1 MADDQGESGDNGGM
15 RYAWR
20 RVLEALPAERPG
32 QQQVVER
39 QPTAGE
45 ETYFGEVRDVP
56 VVVVLGERGCG
67 KSVAFEQ
74 ELARLLDDATPATL
88 IDLGQDV
95 YDTATASTHLHHRLN
110 PEGDGTH
117 HVLLDGLD
125 EGLSDIPALNKV
137 LLTQLRALSPE
148 ERRRLRL
155 RIACRS
161 TRWPEHL
168 ERGLRD
174 LWPEPGQ
181 VAMVTLAA
189 LSPADAQYAVD
200 QSGLDGAAFTEHVL
214 SRGLQALAQQ
224 PATLIPLITARTE
237 GRELPTTVAEAFAQ
251 ACRTLCT
258 ETRPQ
263 NFSQRQE
270 RPSVDHLLDVARW
283 AAAALQFSPCAALT
297 DGARPGPGELH
308 LDTLCGDHV
317 PGSDETTACGRHEL
331 LHLTESGLLA
341 PVGQRRWVFAHR
353 SLQEHLAAEYM
364 ATAVEPAVRGAL
376 LWAGTGQTRHILPE
390 HQEIAA
396 RLAVIDDT
404 LFDDL
409 LRHDPY
415 ILLLADLRALP
426 AEHRRRTARA
436 ILESVPDQE
445 PYRIGWDQLDRL
457 NHPDLAPQLQPFLT
471 PQSDPDQR
479 YLALWI
485 TGKCQP
491 AGLTP
496 HLLALAEETNAP
508 TRIRAFALN
517 VLHEV
522 EDPAAVARLRTL
534 ASDLKPSVACAALQ
548 HLWPHHLSLT
558 DYLDLLPD
566 LDEWPWRLTL
576 DRLDTITGQ
585 AGSLL
590 DWSVNALKEK
600 SPKAAIA
607 ATALATCISQMSHT
621 PTQPAPLLEER
632 AGQALVALAA
642 DHQLAYRTD
651 ARTAFES
658 LNNALHSAPEL
669 RRRLASYV
677 LQHADPDDMLHLAH
691 QSPDTGLFPD
701 EDLLH
706 WATAWPTLSQESRTA
721 ARPLISHRPR
731 PEDTELR
738 QAVDQARQTDNALKR
753 ATAWWDGPEP
763 EWQRRSRER
772 QEDERR
778 NNTFDEHAL
787 RTALRTAQSAGPD
800 TVREA
805 WLAVLGH
812 LHRTTDGTRPPN
824 QPTSQ
829 PLLTAVTQAP
839 SLPAPGSDLHE
850 ELTRSALHVLVTAP
864 AWNSQDMDPW
874 GPNVTE
880 VPELTALG
888 FVSPDEAHTILGHHQ
903 AIRWAGWTVALATMT
918 PRSQETAQHH
928 TLLRDCAQ
936 QAGPAFDAALEPC
949 LDVLD
954 AHRLAEAVRILA
966 QLPLPAACSIIQRWA
981 TTPGRTA
988 ESWATALAA
997 LAHHGHTPA
1006 QTLLTDAVQAGPHG
1020 DPQQQERW
1028 IRAVRI
1034 VMSFDVLPRLWPTI
1048 RHYFDET
1055 PQLCDEVIG
1064 RTATHLTLRHHWPD
1078 GVAALSEAD
1087 LADLHRRLHTR
1098 EELQQPRPE
1107 HEPGV
1112 AYPITTTDRLHDLA
1126 DSLLQLMAD
1135 KRTQAAATQ
1144 LLALADSVP
1153 HQTRRLRRLALRTM
1167 RQAAERQLQ
1176 PLTADQLRRLAD
1188 DHRKRVIGN
1197 EVHLLDVVMEALD
1210 SVQEAL
1216 SAPNGLAT
1224 LLWNR
1229 SASAAGSSSW
1239 WPMWEEDFSDL
1250 VTGLLKMQLEHRRVI
1265 LNREVQVNRPGVG
1278 GGGRTDIHIQAAT
1291 APDDPAPVT
1300 VVIECKGCWNPTLPT
1315 ALTDQLVARYLCHPR
1330 TAGILL
1336 VGFFDCDIWD
1346 TSWRPGCSPA
1356 HSREQIEQQQHQQAA
1371 VHRLPVQAKVLDCR
1385 PPGQQT

>member
-1 MADDQGESGDNGGM
+1 M
-15 RYAWR
+15 
-20 RVLEALPAERPG
+20 
-32 QQQVVER
+32 
-39 QPTAGE
+39 
-45 ETYFGEVRDVP
+45 
-56 VVVVLGERGCG
+56 
-67 KSVAFEQ
+67 
-74 ELARLLDDATPATL
+74 L

-95 YDTATASTHLHHRLN
+95 YDTATASTRLHHHLN

-125 EGLSDIPALNKV
+125 EGLSDIPALDKV

-148 ERRRLRL
+148 EQRRLRL
-155 RIACRS
+155 RIACRT

-181 VAMVTLAA
+181 IAMVTLAV
-189 LSPADAQYAVD
+189 LTQADAQYAVD
-200 QSGLDGAAFTEHVL
+200 KSGLDGAAFMEHVL

-224 PATLIPLITARTE
+224 PATLIPLIAARTE

-270 RPSVDHLLDVARW
+270 RPSVDHLLDLARW
-283 AAAALQFSPCAALT
+283 AAAALQFGPYAALA
-297 DGARPGPGELH
+297 DGARPGLGELH

-317 PGSDETTACGRHEL
+317 PGIDGASACGRHEL

-353 SLQEHLAAEYM
+353 SLQEHLAAEYL
-364 ATAVEPAVRGAL
+364 ATAVESAVRGAL
-376 LWAGTGQTRHILPE
+376 LWAGTGQSRHILPE
-390 HQEIAA
+390 HQEVAA
-396 RLAVIDDT
+396 RLAVVDDT

-415 ILLLADLRALP
+415 ILLLADLQALP
-426 AEHRRRTARA
+426 AEHRRRAARA

-471 PQSDPDQR
+471 PQSDPDHR

-508 TRIRAFALN
+508 TRIRAFALD
-517 VLHEV
+517 VLHEA
-522 EDPAAVARLRTL
+522 EDPAAVVRLRTL
-534 ASDLKPSVACAALQ
+534 ASDPKPSVAGAALE

-558 DYLDLLPD
+558 DYLDLLPVR
-566 LDEWPWRLTL
+566 DEWPWRLTL
-576 DRLDTITGQ
+576 DRLDKITGQ

-607 ATALATCISQMSHT
+607 ATVLATCITQLSQT
-621 PTQPAPLLEER
+621 PTQPGPLLEER
-632 AGQALVALAA
+632 AGQALVVLAA
-642 DHQLAYRTD
+642 DRQLAYRTD

-658 LNNALHSAPEL
+658 ISSALHSAPEL

-677 LQHADPDDMLHLAH
+677 LQHADPDDVLHLAH
-691 QSPDTGLFPD
+691 QNPDTGLFPD

-731 PEDTELR
+731 PEDTALC
-738 QAVDQARQTDNALKR
+738 QAVDEARQTDDALKR

-763 EWQRRSRER
+763 EWKRRSRER

-778 NNTFDEHAL
+778 RNTFDEHAL

-812 LHRTTDGTRPPN
+812 LHRTSDGTRPPQ

-829 PLLTAVTQAP
+829 PLLTAVAQAP
-839 SLPAPGSDLHE
+839 SLPALGSDLHE
-850 ELTRSALHVLVTAP
+850 EVTRTALHVLVTVP

-874 GPNVTE
+874 GPDVTE

-918 PRSQETAQHH
+918 PRSQETAQRH

-954 AHRLAEAVRILA
+954 AHRLAEAVRTLA
-966 QLPLPAACSIIQRWA
+966 QLPLPAASSSA
-981 TTPGRTA
+981 GR
-988 ESWATALAA
+988 
-997 LAHHGHTPA
+997 PP
-1006 QTLLTDAVQAGPHG
+1006 QAGQLNHGPQPWPH
-1020 DPQQQERW
+1020 
-1028 IRAVRI
+1028 
-1034 VMSFDVLPRLWPTI
+1034 WPT
-1048 RHYFDET
+1048 T
-1055 PQLCDEVIG
+1055 V
-1064 RTATHLTLRHHWPD
+1064 
-1078 GVAALSEAD
+1078 
-1087 LADLHRRLHTR
+1087 TR
-1098 EELQQPRPE
+1098 Q
-1107 HEPGV
+1107 
-1112 AYPITTTDRLHDLA
+1112 
-1126 DSLLQLMAD
+1126 
-1135 KRTQAAATQ
+1135 
-1144 LLALADSVP
+1144 
-1153 HQTRRLRRLALRTM
+1153 
-1167 RQAAERQLQ
+1167 
-1176 PLTADQLRRLAD
+1176 
-1188 DHRKRVIGN
+1188 RK
-1197 EVHLLDVVMEALD
+1197 
-1210 SVQEAL
+1210 
-1216 SAPNGLAT
+1216 
-1224 LLWNR
+1224 
-1229 SASAAGSSSW
+1229 
-1239 WPMWEEDFSDL
+1239 
-1250 VTGLLKMQLEHRRVI
+1250 
-1265 LNREVQVNRPGVG
+1265 
-1278 GGGRTDIHIQAAT
+1278 
-1291 APDDPAPVT
+1291 
-1300 VVIECKGCWNPTLPT
+1300 
-1315 ALTDQLVARYLCHPR
+1315 
-1330 TAGILL
+1330 
-1336 VGFFDCDIWD
+1336 
-1346 TSWRPGCSPA
+1346 
-1356 HSREQIEQQQHQQAA
+1356 HS
-1371 VHRLPVQAKVLDCR
+1371 
-1385 PPGQQT
+1385 

>member
-1 MADDQGESGDNGGM
+1 M
-15 RYAWR
+15 
-20 RVLEALPAERPG
+20 
-32 QQQVVER
+32 VER

>member
-1 MADDQGESGDNGGM
+1 M

-20 RVLEALPAERPG
+20 RALEALPVKELD

-39 QPTAGE
+39 QPRVGE
-45 ETYFGEVRDVP
+45 ETYFGDVRDVP

-74 ELARLLDDATPATL
+74 ELSCLLDDATPATL
-88 IDLGQDV
+88 IHLGQDV
-95 YDTATASTHLHHRLN
+95 YDTATASACLRHHLN
-110 PEGDGTH
+110 PEGDGTC

-125 EGLSDIPALNKV
+125 EGLSDIPALDKV
-137 LLTQLRALSPE
+137 LLTQLRALSPGK
-148 ERRRLRL
+148 RRQLRL
-155 RIACRS
+155 RIACRT
-161 TRWPEHL
+161 TRWPENL

-181 VAMVTLAA
+181 IAMVTLAA
-189 LSPADAQYAVD
+189 LSQADAQYAVD
-200 QSGLDGAAFTEHVL
+200 QSGLDGAAFMEHVL

-224 PATLIPLITARTE
+224 PATLIPLITAQTE

-258 ETRPQ
+258 ETWSQ

-270 RPSVDHLLDVARW
+270 RPPVDHLLDVARW
-283 AAAALQFSPCAALT
+283 AAAALQFSRCAALA
-297 DGARPGPGELH
+297 DGARPGPGVLH

-317 PGSDETTACGRHEL
+317 PGIDGATACGRHEL

-353 SLQEHLAAEYM
+353 SLQEHLAAEYL
-364 ATAVEPAVRGAL
+364 ATAVEPAVRGEL
-376 LWAGTGQTRHILPE
+376 LWAGTGQARHIMPE

-396 RLAVIDDT
+396 RLAVIDDA
-404 LFDDL
+404 LFDAL
-409 LRHDPY
+409 LKHDPY
-415 ILLLADLRALP
+415 ILLLADLQALP
-426 AEHRRRTARA
+426 TEHRRRAAQA

-457 NHPDLAPQLQPFLT
+457 NHPDLAPQLQPFLA

-479 YLALWI
+479 YLALWVM
-485 TGKCQP
+485 GKCQP

-496 HLLALAEETNAP
+496 HLLTVAEDTNAP
-508 TRIRAFALN
+508 TRIRAFALH
-517 VLHEV
+517 VLHEA

-534 ASDLKPSVACAALQ
+534 ASDPKPSVAGAALE

-576 DRLDTITGQ
+576 DRLDKIVGQ
-585 AGSLL
+585 ASDLL
-590 DWSVNALKEK
+590 DWSLKALKEK

-607 ATALATCISQMSHT
+607 ATVLATCITQLSRI
-621 PTQPAPLLEER
+621 PTQPNPLLEQR
-632 AGQALVALAA
+632 AGQALVELAA
-642 DHQLAYRTD
+642 DRELAYRTD

-677 LQHADPDDMLHLAH
+677 LQHSDPDNVLHFAH
-691 QSPDTGLFPD
+691 QNPDTGLFPD

-706 WATAWPTLSQESRTA
+706 WATAWPTLPQKTRTA

-731 PEDTELR
+731 PEDTALR
-738 QAVDQARQTDNALKR
+738 QAVNEARQTDEDLKR

-763 EWQRRSRER
+763 EWQRRSRQR

-778 NNTFDEHAL
+778 RNTFDEHAL
-787 RTALRTAQSAGPD
+787 RTALQTAQSAGPD

-824 QPTSQ
+824 PPTSQ
-829 PLLTAVTQAP
+829 PLINAVTQAP
-839 SLPAPGSDLHE
+839 SLPAPASDLYE
-850 ELTRSALHVLVTAP
+850 ELTRTALHVLATVP
-864 AWNSQDMDPW
+864 VWNSQDMDPW
-874 GPNVTE
+874 GPNVTD
-880 VPELTALG
+880 VPEVTALG
-888 FVSPDEAHTILGHHQ
+888 FVSFDEACTILGHNQ
-903 AIRWAGWTVALATMT
+903 SIRWAGWAVALVTMT
-918 PRSQETAQHH
+918 SRSQETTQHR
-928 TLLRDCAQ
+928 TLLLHCVQ
-936 QAGPAFDAALEPC
+936 QAGPAFNAVLEPC

-954 AHRLAEAVRILA
+954 THRLAEVVRTLA
-966 QLPLPAACSIIQRWA
+966 QLPLPSACSIIQRWA
-981 TTPGRTA
+981 TAPGQPA

-997 LAHHGHTPA
+997 LAHHGHTTA
-1006 QTLLTDAVQAGPHG
+1006 QTLLTEAVQASPYG
-1020 DPQQQERW
+1020 DPHQQERW
-1028 IRAVRI
+1028 IRAVCI
-1034 VMSFDVLPRLWPTI
+1034 VMSFDVLLGLWPTI
-1048 RHYFDET
+1048 RRHFDDAPE
-1055 PQLCDEVIG
+1055 LWDEVIG
-1064 RTATHLTLRHHWPD
+1064 RTAAHLTLQHHWPD
-1078 GVAALSEAD
+1078 GVAVLGEAD
-1087 LADLHRRLHTR
+1087 LADLHRRLHKR
-1098 EELQQPRPE
+1098 EELQRPRPQ

-1112 AYPITTTDRLHDLA
+1112 AYSITTTDRLHDLA
-1126 DSLLQLMAD
+1126 DSLLQLIAD
-1135 KRTQAAATQ
+1135 KRTQAAADQ
-1144 LLALADSVP
+1144 LLALTDSMP
-1153 HQTRRLRRLALRTM
+1153 HHARRLRRLSLRTM

-1188 DHRKRVIGN
+1188 DHRKRVISD
-1197 EVHLLDVVMEALD
+1197 EAHLLDVIMESLD

-1229 SASAAGSSSW
+1229 SAAAAGSSSW

-1250 VTGLLKMQLEHRRVI
+1250 VTGLLRMQLEHRRVI

-1278 GGGRTDIHIQAAT
+1278 GGGRTDIHIQAVT

-1315 ALTDQLVARYLCHPR
+1315 ALTDQLVARYLRHPR

-1346 TSWRPGCSPA
+1346 ADRRPTCSPT
-1356 HSREQIEQQQHQQAA
+1356 HSREQIEQEQHKQAA
-1371 VHRLPVQAKVLDCR
+1371 AHQLPVQAKVLDCR

>member
-1 MADDQGESGDNGGM
+1 M
-15 RYAWR
+15 
-20 RVLEALPAERPG
+20 
-32 QQQVVER
+32 
-39 QPTAGE
+39 
-45 ETYFGEVRDVP
+45 
-56 VVVVLGERGCG
+56 
-67 KSVAFEQ
+67 
-74 ELARLLDDATPATL
+74 
-88 IDLGQDV
+88 
-95 YDTATASTHLHHRLN
+95 
-110 PEGDGTH
+110 
-117 HVLLDGLD
+117 
-125 EGLSDIPALNKV
+125 
-137 LLTQLRALSPE
+137 
-148 ERRRLRL
+148 
-155 RIACRS
+155 
-161 TRWPEHL
+161 
-168 ERGLRD
+168 
-174 LWPEPGQ
+174 
-181 VAMVTLAA
+181 TLAA

>member
-1 MADDQGESGDNGGM
+1 M

-20 RVLEALPAERPG
+20 RVLEALPAEG
-32 QQQVVER
+32 LDQQRVVER
-39 QPTAGE
+39 RPSADE
-45 ETYFGEVRDVP
+45 ETYFGDVRDVP

-67 KSVAFEQ
+67 KSVAFDQ
-74 ELARLLDDATPATL
+74 ELASLVDDATPAVL

-95 YDTATASTHLHHRLN
+95 YDTATASTRLHHHLN
-110 PEGDGTH
+110 PLGGDGTH

-125 EGLSDIPALNKV
+125 EGLSDIPALGKV
-137 LLTQLRALSPE
+137 LLAQLRALSPE
-148 ERRRLRL
+148 ERFRLRL
-155 RIACRS
+155 RIACRT

-168 ERGLRD
+168 ESGLRD

-181 VAMVTLAA
+181 VSVVTLAV
-189 LSPADAQYAVD
+189 LSQADTQYAVD
-200 QSGLDGAAFTEHVL
+200 QSGLDGVAFMEHVL

-237 GRELPTTVAEAFAQ
+237 GRELPSTVAEAFAQ

-258 ETRPQ
+258 ETWAQ

-270 RPSVDHLLDVARW
+270 RPSVDHLLEVARW
-283 AAAALQFSPCAALT
+283 AAAAMQFGPCAALA
-297 DGARPGPGELH
+297 DGALPGPGELH

-317 PGSDETTACGRHEL
+317 PGIDGASACGRHEL

-353 SLQEHLAAEYM
+353 SLQEHLAAEYL
-364 ATAVEPAVRGAL
+364 ATAIEPAVRGAL
-376 LWAGTGQTRHILPE
+376 LWAGSGQARHILPE
-390 HQEIAA
+390 HQEVAA
-396 RLAVIDDT
+396 RLAVVDDR

-409 LRHDPY
+409 LKHDPY
-415 ILLLADLRALP
+415 ILLLADLQALP
-426 AEHRRRTARA
+426 AEHRRRAAQA
-436 ILESVPDQE
+436 ILKSVPDQE

-457 NHPDLAPQLQPFLT
+457 NHSGLALQLQPFLT
-471 PQSDPDQR
+471 AKSDPDQR
-479 YLALWI
+479 YLALLI

-496 HLLALAEETNAP
+496 DLLALAGETNAP

-517 VLHEV
+517 VLHET
-522 EDPAAVARLRTL
+522 EEPAAVARLRIL
-534 ASDLKPSVACAALQ
+534 ASDSKPSVAGAALE
-548 HLWPHHLSLT
+548 HLWPHHLPVT

-576 DRLDTITGQ
+576 DRLDKITGQ
-585 AGSLL
+585 AGGLL
-590 DWSVNALKEK
+590 DWSVNALKKK

-607 ATALATCISQMSHT
+607 AMVLATCITQMSQP
-621 PTQPAPLLEER
+621 PTQPDSLLEVR
-632 AGQALVALAA
+632 AGQALAALAA
-642 DHQLAYRTD
+642 DRELAYRTD
-651 ARTAFES
+651 AHTAFES
-658 LNNALHSAPEL
+658 LHSALHSAPEL

-677 LQHADPDDMLHLAH
+677 LQHADPDDVLHLAH
-691 QSPDTGLFPD
+691 HNPDTGLFPD

-721 ARPLISHRPR
+721 ARPLLSHRPR
-731 PEDTELR
+731 PEDTVLR
-738 QAVDQARQTDNALKR
+738 QAVDDARQRDDALKR
-753 ATAWWDGPEP
+753 DTAWWDGPEP

-778 NNTFDEHAL
+778 RNTFDEHAL

-805 WLAVLGH
+805 WLDVLGH
-812 LHRTTDGTRPPN
+812 LHRTSDGTRSSK
-824 QPTSQ
+824 QPASQ
-829 PLLTAVTQAP
+829 SLLTAVAQAP
-839 SLPAPGSDLHE
+839 SLPTPGSDLYE
-850 ELTRSALHVLVTAP
+850 ELTRGALHVLVTVP
-864 AWNSQDMDPW
+864 TWNSHDMEPW
-874 GPNVTE
+874 GPSVTE

-888 FVSPDEAHTILGHHQ
+888 FVSPDEAHTVLGHHQ
-903 AIRWAGWTVALATMT
+903 TIRWAGWTVALATMT
-918 PRSQETAQHH
+918 PRSQETARHH

-936 QAGPAFDAALEPC
+936 QAGRAFDAALEPC
-949 LDVLD
+949 LDVLELD
-954 AHRLAEAVRILA
+954 AHRLAETVRTLA
-966 QLPLPAACSIIQRWA
+966 QLPLSATCSIIQRWA
-981 TTPGRTA
+981 TAPGRTA

-1034 VMSFDVLPRLWPTI
+1034 VMSFDVLPRLWSAI
-1048 RHYFDET
+1048 RHHFDET

-1064 RTATHLTLRHHWPD
+1064 RTATHLVLRHHWPD

-1087 LADLHRRLHTR
+1087 LADLHRRLQTR

-1112 AYPITTTDRLHDLA
+1112 AYSITTTDRLHDLA

-1167 RQAAERQLQ
+1167 RHAAERQLQ

-1188 DHRKRVIGN
+1188 DHRKRVISN
-1197 EVHLLDVVMEALD
+1197 EAHLLDVVMEALD

-1229 SASAAGSSSW
+1229 SASAGSSSW

-1315 ALTDQLVARYLCHPR
+1315 ALTDQLVARYLRHSR

-1346 TSWRPGCSPA
+1346 ANRRPVCSPA
-1356 HSREQIEQQQHQQAA
+1356 HSREQMEQQQHQQAA
-1371 VHRLPVQAKVLDCR
+1371 AHRLPVQAKVLDCR

>member
-1 MADDQGESGDNGGM
+1 M

-20 RVLEALPAERPG
+20 RALEALPDELDP
-32 QQQVVER
+32 QQAVEH
-39 QPTAGE
+39 QPRTGE
-45 ETYFGEVRDVP
+45 GTQFGDVRDVP

-74 ELARLLDDATPATL
+74 ELARLLDDTTPATL
-88 IDLGQDV
+88 IHLGQDV
-95 YDTATASTHLHHRLN
+95 YDTATAAAHLRHHLK
-110 PEGDGTH
+110 PESDRTQ

-125 EGLSDIPALNKV
+125 EGLSDIRGLDKV
-137 LLTQLRALSPE
+137 LLTQLRALSPN

-155 RIACRS
+155 RIACRT
-161 TRWPEHL
+161 TRWPENL
-168 ERGLRD
+168 ETGLRD

-189 LSPADAQYAVD
+189 LSPADAQYAVA
-200 QSGLDGAAFTEHVL
+200 QSGLDGAAFMEHVL

-224 PATLIPLITARTE
+224 PATLIPLIRAQTE
-237 GRELPTTVAEAFAQ
+237 GRDLPTTVAEAFTQ

-258 ETRPQ
+258 ETWPQ

-270 RPSVDHLLDVARW
+270 RPFVDHLLDVARW
-283 AAAALQFSPCAALT
+283 AAAALQFSRCAALA
-297 DGARPGPGELH
+297 DGTRHGPGELH
-308 LDTLCGDHV
+308 LDTLGGDHV
-317 PGSDETTACGRHEL
+317 PGIDGTPGCGRHEL
-331 LHLTESGLLA
+331 LHLTESGLLT

-353 SLQEHLAAEYM
+353 SLQEHLAAEYL
-364 ATAVEPAVRGAL
+364 ATAVEPAAHGAL
-376 LWAGTGQTRHILPE
+376 LWAGTGQARHIMPE

-396 RLAVIDDT
+396 RLAAVDDT

-409 LRHDPY
+409 LKHDPY
-415 ILLLADLRALP
+415 ILLLADLQALP
-426 AEHRRRTARA
+426 AEHRRRTAQA
-436 ILESVPDQE
+436 ILDSAPNQE

-457 NHPDLAPQLQPFLT
+457 NHPGLAPQLQPFLT
-471 PQSDPDQR
+471 PHSDPDQR

-485 TGKCQP
+485 AGKCQP

-517 VLHEV
+517 VLHEA

-534 ASDLKPSVACAALQ
+534 ASDSKPSVAGAALE
-548 HLWPHHLSLT
+548 HLWPHHLSVT

-576 DRLDTITGQ
+576 DRLGKITGQ
-585 AGSLL
+585 TGSLL

-607 ATALATCISQMSHT
+607 ATVLATCITQLSHT
-621 PTQPAPLLEER
+621 PAQPDPLLEER

-642 DHQLAYRTD
+642 DHELAFRTD

-658 LNNALHSAPEL
+658 LSSALHGAPEL
-669 RRRLASYV
+669 RRRLASHV
-677 LQHADPDDMLHLAH
+677 LQHSDPDDVLHLAH
-691 QSPDTGLFPD
+691 HHPDTGLFPD

-706 WATAWPTLSQESRTA
+706 WATAWPTLPQASRTA
-721 ARPLISHRPR
+721 ARPLLSHRPR
-731 PEDTELR
+731 PLDLTLR
-738 QAVDQARQTDNALKR
+738 HAVDEARQTDEDLKR

-763 EWQRRSRER
+763 KWQRRSRER

-778 NNTFDEHAL
+778 RNTFDKHAL
-787 RTALRTAQSAGPD
+787 RTALQTAQSAGPD

-824 QPTSQ
+824 QASSQ
-829 PLLTAVTQAP
+829 PLINAVAQAP
-839 SLPAPGSDLHE
+839 SLPEPDSDLHE
-850 ELTRSALHVLVTAP
+850 ELTRTALHVLAAVPVWT
-864 AWNSQDMDPW
+864 SRHTDPW
-874 GPNVTE
+874 GPNATD

-888 FVSPDEAHTILGHHQ
+888 FVSFDEAHTVLGHHQ
-903 AIRWAGWTVALATMT
+903 AVRWAGWAVALATMT
-918 PRSQETAQHH
+918 PRAQETAQHH

-936 QAGPAFDAALEPC
+936 QAGPVFDAALEPC

-954 AHRLAEAVRILA
+954 AHRLAEVVRTLA
-966 QLPLPAACSIIQRWA
+966 QLPLPTPCSIIQRWA
-981 TTPGRTA
+981 AAPGRSA
-988 ESWATALAA
+988 ESWAAALAA
-997 LAHHGHTPA
+997 LAHHGHTTA
-1006 QTLLTDAVQAGPHG
+1006 RALLTDAVQAGPHR

-1028 IRAVRI
+1028 IRAVRV
-1034 VMSFDVLPRLWPTI
+1034 VMSFDVLPNLWPAI
-1048 RHYFDET
+1048 RRHFDEV
-1055 PQLCDEVIG
+1055 PLLWDEVLD
-1064 RTATHLTLRHHWPD
+1064 RTAAHLTFRHHWPD
-1078 GVAALSEAD
+1078 GVAALDEAD
-1087 LADLHRRLHTR
+1087 LADLYRRLHTR
-1098 EELQQPRPE
+1098 EELQRPRPE

-1112 AYPITTTDRLHDLA
+1112 ANSITTTDRLHDLA

-1135 KRTQAAATQ
+1135 KRTQAAASQ

-1153 HQTRRLRRLALRTM
+1153 HHARRLRRLALRTM

-1188 DHRKRVIGN
+1188 DHRKRVISN
-1197 EVHLLDVVMEALD
+1197 EAHLLDVVMEALD

-1229 SASAAGSSSW
+1229 NASAAGSSSW

-1278 GGGRTDIHIQAAT
+1278 GGGRTDIHIQATT

-1315 ALTDQLVARYLCHPR
+1315 ALTDQLVARYLRHSR
-1330 TAGILL
+1330 MAGVLL

-1346 TSWRPGCSPA
+1346 TSRRPVCSPA

-1371 VHRLPVQAKVLDCR
+1371 AHRLPVQAKVLDCR